1 MPTPAV
7 YTDFL
12 NASLDNLT
20 AKLGTI
26 VGLSIVNDVRNANP
40 PCVLVNPPT
49 IDTFSRNVFKVTY
62 TLHVL
67 GLGPGNLDGERNLLS
82 QVAKLLKAGIG
93 ITTARP
99 TQLSIGAGT
108 FIAYELQI
116 PVESN

>member
-12 NASLDNLT
+12 NASLDNITTRLSQIT
-20 AKLGTI
+20 
-26 VGLSIVNDVRNANP
+26 GLSVVNDVRNANP

-49 IDTFSRNVFKVTY
+49 VTTFSRGVFRMDY

-82 QVAKLLKAGIG
+82 QLAKLLTAGIG
-93 ITTARP
+93 ITSARP
-99 TQLSIGAGT
+99 TQLSSGAGT
-108 FIAYELQI
+108 FIAYEVTI
-116 PVESN
+116 PIESQ

>member
-1 MPTPAV
+1 MAV
-7 YTDFL
+7 ASYNDFL
-12 NASLDNLT
+12 NSSLDNLT
-20 AKLGTI
+20 ETLGEI
-26 VGLSIVNDVRNANP
+26 SGLSIVNDVRNANP
-40 PCVLVNPPT
+40 PCVLINPPT
-49 IDTFSRNVFKVTY
+49 IDTFSRGVFKVTY

-82 QVAKLLKAGIG
+82 QVAALLQAGLG

-116 PVESN
+116 PVESQ

>member
-12 NASLDNLT
+12 NASLDNVT
-20 AKLGTI
+20 AKLTAI
-26 VGLSIVNDVRNANP
+26 SGLTVYNDVRNANP

-49 IDTFSRNVFKVTY
+49 IDTFARGTFRMTY

-82 QVAKLLKAGIG
+82 NVAKILDAGIG
-93 ITTARP
+93 VTTGRP
-99 TQLSIGAGT
+99 TQVTLGSGT

-116 PVESN
+116 PIESQ